1 MAKAT
6 LPVNFKDDILDPS
19 MDGKRRYRIIKNS
32 DDTVS
37 LEDVTDYTQV
47 GSNFGAAQ
55 INATNTSVN
64 NSADKANII
73 DDIDDIAA
81 NVTPGKMAGALAVK
95 QLNANF
101 NLQEGELT
109 VYADRETVYGYYIQ
123 KMNKQVCLWINVGTT
138 SSIAEGHK
146 IADIPDGYRP
156 GKSFIISV
164 PANDNKTYPF
174 RVNTDGSITAAMT
187 VPSGTNIRIHEF
199 YFTK

>member
-47 GSNFGAAQ
+47 GSNFGASQ
-55 INATNTSVN
+55 VNATNTAVN

-95 QLNANF
+95 QLSDNF

-109 VYADRETVYGYYIQ
+109 VYTDRETVYGRYIQ
-123 KMNKQVCLWINVGTT
+123 KMNKQVCIWINVGTT
-138 SSIAEGHK
+138 NNIAEGHK
-146 IADIPDGYRP
+146 IADIPAGYRP
-156 GKSFIISV
+156 SKSFIISV
-164 PANDNKTYPF
+164 PANDNKTYTF

-187 VPSGTNIRIHEF
+187 VPPDTNIRIHEF
-199 YFTK
+199 YFTE